1 MYIWDLILPHTIRT
15 AGPIRILVT
24 TPSAQP
30 EIPQRASRELELAV
44 HMEGLD
50 SAALLDRVV
59 GHPTSFDLVQLEFW
73 MVQRALA
80 AGSLQGIPVAKLR
93 AFDSL
98 LPLFTKG
105 TVGSREV
112 SRQGTPPHKV
122 QYVDRPDSGVA
133 HSNPTGYLSL
143 AATVCNSD
151 TLGWR
156 PDRVDRPIRSWSD
169 LFAADLRG
177 RVALSRIASVSIVE
191 LALACEASGRLAY
204 ADKGNMTRAEI
215 DATLST
221 LERAWIKGQFV
232 GTWRRF
238 EESVELMSEGAVAL
252 QSLWPPA
259 VSALRQR
266 GILLRYGMLEE
277 GGRGWAGGFALASHL
292 RGARRDAALDY
303 INWYQSGWAGAR
315 LSRQGYYSAT
325 PQTARRYLTDDEWNY
340 WYEGLPASSSILGPT
355 GEKTEPP
362 GSVRE
367 GGSFEARMGHVA
379 VWSSR
384 MDEDAYL
391 QARWA
396 ELMLRLDPQPTG
408 TTIAR

>member
-1 MYIWDLILPHTIRT
+1 
-15 AGPIRILVT
+15 
-24 TPSAQP
+24 
-30 EIPQRASRELELAV
+30 
-44 HMEGLD
+44 MEGLD

-93 AFDSL
+93 ALDSL

-133 HSNPTGYLSL
+133 HSNPTGHLSL

-221 LERAWIKGQFV
+221 LERAWIKGKFV

-259 VSALRQR
+259 EFRPLRQR
-266 GILLRYGMLEE
+266 GILLPYGMLEE

-292 RGARRDAALDY
+292 RGARRDAALGLHQLVPV
-303 INWYQSGWAGAR
+303 WLGRRTLEQAGVLLRDTTDRPSLPYGRRVELLVRGPPRVFVHPRSHGRKNRAAR
-315 LSRQGYYSAT
+315 LR
-325 PQTARRYLTDDEWNY
+325 ARRRLVRSPDGTRRRLEQSHGRRRLSAGPLGGADASPRSTANRHNY
-340 WYEGLPASSSILGPT
+340 CSLVVYRP
-355 GEKTEPP
+355 
-362 GSVRE
+362 V
-367 GGSFEARMGHVA
+367 
-379 VWSSR
+379 
-384 MDEDAYL
+384 L
-391 QARWA
+391 QSY
-396 ELMLRLDPQPTG
+396 T
-408 TTIAR
+408 